1 MRDNRSD
8 STADLDTRALLYVGG
23 EMNPTEVMAF
33 ERLLGEDQRAREA
46 LVLAVEMARMLDG
59 LSTPRPNPACRAEV
73 RRRLLPQGVGSWLF
87 AARRYRG
94 HPAAWAAL
102 GGVAALLAVTL
113 LTHGFSS
120 SREPQPEQAQVMPT
134 LPSVAA
140 VQPNLDETALFWSEI
155 PKHERMNRLLEEEH
169 RRKSR
174 SEDVRLARGEEQ
186 PNRLTASPMP

>member
-1 MRDNRSD
+1 MRDNHSD
-8 STADLDTRALLYVGG
+8 SAADLDTRALLYVGG
-23 EMNPTEVMAF
+23 EMNPTEASAF

-46 LVLAVEMARMLDG
+46 LVLAVELARMLDG
-59 LSTPRPNPACRAEV
+59 SSTPTPNPTYRAEV
-73 RRRLLPQGVGSWLF
+73 RRRLLPLGVCSWLITG
-87 AARRYRG
+87 RRYRG

-120 SREPQPEQAQVMPT
+120 SGLTQPEQAQVKPT